1 MGKRNIE
8 NKRKTNM
15 YVIGSAG
22 LIILASCIIAF
33 FTYTHKLREFAE
45 ETTLQKNNMSE
56 ILNNA
61 LDLDNNTTE
70 SASSKIGK
78 KVEELENDNK
88 NNTVKVTNTKTKQS
102 TKTNTTTKS
111 SESSAKNNTVEVI
124 QDDVQDPVFLM
135 PIEKGEISQKFA
147 SDNLIYSETL
157 EEWITHKGIDIKAEK
172 ATVVKA
178 SAAGNITDIK
188 NDPRY
193 GLSVIIEHTNGY
205 KTIYSNLLTA
215 EFVKKGESVTQG
227 QTLGT
232 VGNTATFEVADE
244 SHLHF
249 EILKDDENVDPE
261 VYLVD

>member
-1 MGKRNIE
+1 MEKRTIE
-8 NKRKTNM
+8 NKRKMTLYIM
-15 YVIGSAG
+15 G
-22 LIILASCIIAF
+22 IILLITLVSCIIAF
-33 FTYTHKLREFAE
+33 GAYTNKLKEFAQ

-61 LDLDNNTTE
+61 LDFENTAVE
-70 SASSKIGK
+70 SASSTIGK
-78 KVEELENDNK
+78 KVEELENATK
-88 NNTVKVTNTKTKQS
+88 NNTKNEVTKEIKDSEKKVEEKK
-102 TKTNTTTKS
+102 K
-111 SESSAKNNTVEVI
+111 NTVEVI

-135 PIEKGEISQKFA
+135 PIEKGEILKKYAKDSYVY
-147 SDNLIYSETL
+147 SDTL
-157 EEWITHKGIDIKAEK
+157 EEWITHLGIDIKAEK

-178 SAAGNITDIK
+178 SAAGTVTNIK

-215 EFVKKGESVTQG
+215 EFVEVGESVKQG

-232 VGNTATFEVADE
+232 VGNSATFEVSDQ

-261 VYLVD
+261 IYLQK

>member
-1 MGKRNIE
+1 MEKRTIE
-8 NKRKTNM
+8 NKRKTNI
-15 YVIGSAG
+15 YVIGSAC
-22 LIILASCIIAF
+22 LIILVSCIIAF
-33 FTYTHKLREFAE
+33 FAYTSKLRKFAE
-45 ETTLQKNNMSE
+45 ETTLQKNNMSN

-61 LDLDNNTTE
+61 LDLENNTIE

-78 KVEELENDNK
+78 KVEELEEDNK
-88 NNTVKVTNTKTKQS
+88 NNTTVKVNNTKTQIDKN
-102 TKTNTTTKS
+102 TNKENKS
-111 SESSAKNNTVEVI
+111 SSKTNTVEVI

-135 PIEKGEISQKFA
+135 PIEKGKISKQYA

-157 EEWITHKGIDIKAEK
+157 EEWITHKGIDIKADK

-178 SAAGNITDIK
+178 SAAGTITDIK

-215 EFVKKGESVTQG
+215 EFIKKGESVTQG

-261 VYLVD
+261 VYLAE

>member
-1 MGKRNIE
+1 MGKRTIE
-8 NKRKTNM
+8 NKRKMTLYIM
-15 YVIGSAG
+15 G
-22 LIILASCIIAF
+22 IILLITLVSCIIAF
-33 FTYTHKLREFAE
+33 ASYTNKLKEFAQ
-45 ETTLQKNNMSE
+45 ETTLQKNDMSE
-56 ILNNA
+56 LLNNA
-61 LDLDNNTTE
+61 LSFDNAAVE
-70 SASSKIGK
+70 SASSTIGK
-78 KVEELENDNK
+78 KVEELENETK
-88 NNTVKVTNTKTKQS
+88 NNTKNEVPKETKNTEKNVAEEK
-102 TKTNTTTKS
+102 KS
-111 SESSAKNNTVEVI
+111 TVEVI

-135 PIEKGEISQKFA
+135 PIENGEILKKYARDSYVY
-147 SDNLIYSETL
+147 SDTL
-157 EEWITHKGIDIKAEK
+157 EEWITHLGIDIKAEK

-178 SAAGNITDIK
+178 SAAGTVTNIK

-215 EFVKKGESVTQG
+215 EFVEVGESVTQG

-261 VYLVD
+261 IYLQK